1 MEVINVV
8 IAALFTLVI
17 LYFIAQLFLKPIK
30 LLWKVVFNSAV
41 GLIILLL
48 INVVGASFSFMI
60 PVNLITV
67 LIAGFP
73 GLPEELLSY
82 KHSYDLPHDRLRAS
96 HAWSL
101 WAGLQLRF
109 LTNPTSD
116 PAGAR
121 QL

>member
-67 LIAGFP
+67 LIAGFLGIP
-73 GLPEELLSY
+73 GVLL
-82 KHSYDLPHDRLRAS
+82 LICF
-96 HAWSL
+96 
-101 WAGLQLRF
+101 QLF
-109 LTNPTSD
+109 VV
-116 PAGAR
+116 
-121 QL
+121 